1 MGSFTFYKECEEVI
15 TVVDRR
21 MRGISWPKVA
31 GAGLGLLTLAGNV
44 HGLHF
49 ENNGMCLKWKDRL
62 ELELDG
68 RGEQQSTIATLLTP
82 EKRHLRRRTSLST
95 ASSLSDPPTMA
106 WLGLDRGVA
115 ASKAAA
121 ASNPPGSKCATFAG
135 TRSAGNSAGTSPR
148 TSLDSSR
155 PSRNRSMSVDSPS
168 LLLAPSDL
176 ATLREVHKMNV
187 LSRRRSSVRSISSMK
202 SLTDLTIAEQ
212 ADEEDAEEGG
222 GGGGGADGGNGAGS
236 SSYMLGVT
244 RSVSIVLEG
253 TESDSYMGGDGKENN
268 GSTAE
273 DGSGSEGGEGGEG
286 GDGEAATGVH
296 IEISEDGA
304 AAAGS
309 DGDREGGAAA
319 DDADGDAASAPPQP
333 ASLPPLIDDDA
344 LHNSDDGLAP
354 TAAGGDE
361 DEDEDGKF
369 EVQRVILQE
378 TDLVDIIAFPVSH
391 AGQPDPADEI
401 PAIER
406 SPGSDSTGVLGGMP
420 MVSAAS
426 SSRDTAEA
434 TASLPQPIKAPPG
447 SQSRLG
453 ATAAFSSNSPPAL
466 SESPSD
472 TMQQGQVFLVL
483 ENLLTPFRRPCV
495 LDLKLGTRQ
504 HSDTSSAEKI
514 QKSIKKCN
522 ATTSAELGLRVCGM
536 RVYTDKSTAPQA
548 WSKAYGKNLTADTF
562 AKALETFFSASGS
575 AGIRK
580 EVIAQVDDACAKL
593 IGVLESLD
601 GYRFYSSSILI
612 VYDGDAANESAVLRM
627 IDFTNATMPVVGAGE
642 ECYSGRG
649 TPVTGPDDGALL
661 GLRCLRDQ
669 LGKALEI
676 GDAKGDTGGTPN
688 KNTGGLP
695 SRLARVGSAPY

>member
-1 MGSFTFYKECEEVI
+1 MGKRYKRQTAYGKMAPMGSFTFYKECEEVI

-82 EKRHLRRRTSLST
+82 EKRHLRRRTSLSVT
-95 ASSLSDPPTMA
+95 SSLSDPPTMG

-115 ASKAAA
+115 ASKAAT
-121 ASNPPGSKCATFAG
+121 ASNPPGSTYTTFAG
-135 TRSAGNSAGTSPR
+135 TRSAGNSVVTSPR
-148 TSLDSSR
+148 TSVDSSR

-168 LLLAPSDL
+168 LMLAPSDL
-176 ATLREVHKMNV
+176 VTLREVHKMNV

-212 ADEEDAEEGG
+212 AGEEDAEGG
-222 GGGGGADGGNGAGS
+222 GGGGGRGGGNDGNGAGVS
-236 SSYMLGVT
+236 SHMLGVP

-253 TESDSYMGGDGKENN
+253 TESDSYMGDDGKQNS

-273 DGSGSEGGEGGEG
+273 DGSGGEG

-304 AAAGS
+304 AAAGR
-309 DGDREGGAAA
+309 DGDRKGGAAT
-319 DDADGDAASAPPQP
+319 DDANGDAASTPPQP
-333 ASLPPLIDDDA
+333 ASLPPLVDDDA

-361 DEDEDGKF
+361 DEDGTF
-369 EVQRVILQE
+369 EVLKVVSQE
-378 TDLVDIIAFPVSH
+378 TDLVDIVAFPVSH

-406 SPGSDSTGVLGGMP
+406 SPGAV
-420 MVSAAS
+420 S
-426 SSRDTAEA
+426 SSRDTVEA
-434 TASLPQPIKAPPG
+434 TASRPQPINASPG
-447 SQSRLG
+447 SQPQLG

-483 ENLLTPFRRPCV
+483 ENLLTPFKRPCV

-514 QKSIKKCN
+514 QKSIKKCK

-612 VYDGDAANESAVLRM
+612 VYDGDATNESAVLRM
-627 IDFTNATMPVVGAGE
+627 IDFTNATMPVVGAGD

-669 LGKALEI
+669 LSKALEI
-676 GDAKGDTGGTPN
+676 GDAKGDTVGTPN
-688 KNTGGLP
+688 KNTGEL
-695 SRLARVGSAPY
+695 SARLARVGSAPPY